1 MVRGQCVNYLDRCC
15 PGGAIDESQLPKATA
30 LTQTDHQLIVHID
43 LGSKRQDSVR
53 NVVQIV
59 IHLIPQ
65 AHVWLALKLEK
76 TVKD

>member
-1 MVRGQCVNYLDRCC
+1 MLITLTVAALGVPL
-15 PGGAIDESQLPKATA
+15 DESQLPKATA

-43 LGSKRQDSVR
+43 LGSKGQDRVR
-53 NVVQIV
+53 NVLQIL